1 MKHNPKID
9 ISVSDIEALFTSRA
23 LWQAWL
29 DIEVALAQTQAEMG
43 IIPEKVAGQ
52 IKKNANFDT
61 IDAEALTKDIKRTRA
76 PIVSLVS
83 ALAKA
88 CGSEGG
94 AYVHWGATTQNVMQT
109 GRILQMKKA
118 HNALKSRMANIFA
131 SLGNLA
137 TSEAETLIAGR
148 TNNRHALPVTFGFKV
163 AAWIEEFLRH
173 EERLVNAEKRV
184 FSSSWGGAMG
194 AMHAIGDKGPELN
207 RRLSEHLG
215 LTHVDVPSRAATDHV
230 TEYIMLLALLG
241 STCSKIARELYTLM
255 SDELAE
261 VYEDLGQGV
270 VGSSTMPQKVNS
282 KVAVRV
288 IALGARLRAQVPLA
302 LEAMQPTHEGDA
314 ANNMMLYNVIDQTCP
329 LAYEM
334 ISSMDELLDCIKLR
348 PKQMR
353 KNLDLSGQFIVAE
366 NAMMCLA
373 PMIGRTSAHD
383 IVHHAVEEAIKTSK
397 TLVEVLMTDKQ
408 VSQVITSGDLLLAL
422 SPENYT
428 GQSTQMAHQ
437 MSKAAHDA
445 VLRLQPVNKALF
457 KLHQS

>member
-1 MKHNPKID
+1 MKHFPKIN
-9 ISVSDIEALFTSRA
+9 ISVSEIEELFSSKA

-43 IIPEKVAGQ
+43 IIPKNVAAQ
-52 IKKNANFDT
+52 IQKNANFDA
-61 IDAEALTKDIKRTRA
+61 IDICALATDIKRTRA

-118 HNALKSRMANIFA
+118 HEALKGRMANIFS
-131 SLGNLA
+131 SLAKLA
-137 TSEAETLIAGR
+137 ESEAETLIAGR

-173 EERLVNAEKRV
+173 EERLVSAEKRV
-184 FSSSWGGAMG
+184 FCSSWGGAMG
-194 AMHAIGDKGPELN
+194 AMHAFGDEGPELN
-207 RRLSEHLG
+207 RRLSDRLG
-215 LTHVDVPSRAATDHV
+215 LSYVEVPSRAATDQV
-230 TEYIMLLALLG
+230 AEYIMLLALLG
-241 STCSKIARELYTLM
+241 TTCSKIARELYSLM
-255 SDELAE
+255 SDEMAE

-270 VGSSTMPQKVNS
+270 IGSSTMPQKVNS
-282 KVAVRV
+282 KVAVKV
-288 IALGARLRAQVPLA
+288 IALGARIRAQVPLA

-314 ANNMMLYNVIDQTCP
+314 ANNMMLYSVIDQTCP

-334 ISSMDELLDCIKLR
+334 ITNMDELFDCLRLR

-373 PMIGRTSAHD
+373 PKIGRTTAHD
-383 IVHHAVEEAIKTSK
+383 IVHHAVEVAIKNGEE
-397 TLVEVLMTDKQ
+397 LVEVLMKNKQ
-408 VSQVITSGDLLLAL
+408 VAAAVSFEELLNSL
-422 SPENYT
+422 SPEYYT
-428 GQSTQMAHQ
+428 GQSTQMAKNLSQ
-437 MSKAAHDA
+437 AAWDA
-445 VLRLQPVNKALF
+445 VQRLHNTAK
-457 KLHQS
+457 